1 MWIYNVINLSMQSSG
16 TRLVCPLFFPVGVD
30 CTGKRAQL
38 TCILGT
44 LQQPKTC
51 TISQNNPMGRANA
64 KCRTRVQK
72 SCACIMRAEG
82 EATIQTVWS
91 WPFWSQIRWWTRI
104 VQLEHI
110 TQNVQ
115 DTNTEGWWFTRPA
128 CCINGSLPCHFD
140 TWTSGGSN
148 FPRNS
153 KLVHSCVIC
162 LVSCTSVLAITFK
175 KTVQSSIHSWSD
187 MADICLNMLEHFR
200 MMGPGWKVKKLKAPI
215 RITVHHPWQH
225 QEHGGNAQVQVCL
238 FHRLGNK

>member
-1 MWIYNVINLSMQSSG
+1 MPSAEPEFKKVAHVLWGPRARQQFKRFDLG
-16 TRLVCPLFFPVGVD
+16 LFGARF
-30 CTGKRAQL
+30 A
-38 TCILGT
+38 
-44 LQQPKTC
+44 
-51 TISQNNPMGRANA
+51 
-64 KCRTRVQK
+64 
-72 SCACIMRAEG
+72 G
-82 EATIQTVWS
+82 EPGS
-91 WPFWSQIRWWTRI
+91 FS
-104 VQLEHI
+104 LEHI